1 MEIRFGILGCGA
13 IAAHHA
19 QAIAMVPGA
28 VLAGAADA
36 RPESARTF
44 CEKYGGQAFESMEA
58 MLASP
63 AVDAVCVLTPSGL
76 HAQHAIQAADAGK
89 HVLVEKPVA
98 LNLLDAD
105 RIIAAGERNH
115 VCIGVVS
122 QYRFAD
128 SILRLKG
135 AVDQG
140 LLGRIVTADVS
151 MKYYRSP
158 EYFASSSWRG
168 TWAMDGGGALM
179 NQGIHG
185 VDTLL
190 YIAGAAKSVYGLAR
204 TLRHSIEVEDTALA
218 AVEFESGA
226 LGYVQGT
233 TSVYPGFPRR
243 LSVSGT
249 KGTITVCEQL
259 ITEWE
264 IEGRPRD
271 ADLALGGNQRTGAS
285 DPLNFDTEG
294 HARHIQDMVEAI
306 ATGRPPAVSV
316 REARRCI
323 QLITAIYESSRTG
336 RRVDMKDWG

>member
-140 LLGRIVTADVS
+140 LLGRIVTCGRFDEILPKPGIFRLQLLAGHWPWMVAGAHEPGHPRRDTCFHHAARQRAF
-151 MKYYRSP
+151 M
-158 EYFASSSWRG
+158 AWRARCA
-168 TWAMDGGGALM
+168 TPSRWRIQRWPPSNLKAERWAMCRA
-179 NQGIHG
+179 
-185 VDTLL
+185 
-190 YIAGAAKSVYGLAR
+190 
-204 TLRHSIEVEDTALA
+204 
-218 AVEFESGA
+218 
-226 LGYVQGT
+226 
-233 TSVYPGFPRR
+233 P
-243 LSVSGT
+243 
-249 KGTITVCEQL
+249 
-259 ITEWE
+259 
-264 IEGRPRD
+264 
-271 ADLALGGNQRTGAS
+271 
-285 DPLNFDTEG
+285 
-294 HARHIQDMVEAI
+294 
-306 ATGRPPAVSV
+306 
-316 REARRCI
+316 RRCI
-323 QLITAIYESSRTG
+323 
-336 RRVDMKDWG
+336 RVSPAA